1 MAGYRRA
8 SLIGFNVLSPG
19 EDATRSCW
27 GWSSRVSAYRHAW
40 GEELSTAY

>member
-19 EDATRSCW
+19 EDATRFC
-27 GWSSRVSAYRHAW
+27 
-40 GEELSTAY
+40 

>member
-19 EDATRSCW
+19 EDATRS
-27 GWSSRVSAYRHAW
+27 Y
-40 GEELSTAY
+40 